1 MVVLEQ
7 VQARGD
13 ADVNDEMK
21 VEEVSNLHEIMDKCS
36 EDQLNQAD
44 VKVWET
50 VAKVGGGMMQ
60 EH

>member
-1 MVVLEQ
+1 
-7 VQARGD
+7 
-13 ADVNDEMK
+13 
-21 VEEVSNLHEIMDKCS
+21 MDKFS

-60 EH
+60 ERW